1 MTRRR
6 VIPRA
11 IQLVVLLF
19 LAGGVFSSCQD
30 NSVCDPTAQP
40 SLKLS
45 FYGHKRY
52 IRPFV
57 DSPISVRVSSVY
69 ALNALRKDSSLI
81 PQDSIQDTIHRAGL
95 TLPVSHKDST
105 SAYVIVVNSNPG
117 GIGNHFTHDTLRINY
132 SKRLVFISQGCG
144 YGYSYSLSR
153 ESITSHFFSVI
164 KTPISSPLIAPN
176 VPENFRI
183 LINN

>member
-1 MTRRR
+1 MIKR
-6 VIPRA
+6 VSLKQV
-11 IQLVVLLF
+11 QLSILII
-19 LAGGVFSSCQD
+19 LAGVCFSSCQD
-30 NSVCDPTAQP
+30 NSICDPTAQP

-57 DSPISVRVSSVY
+57 DSPINVLVSSVY

-81 PQDSIQDTIHRAGL
+81 PQDSVQDTIHRSGL
-95 TLPVSHKDST
+95 TLPVSHKDSS

-117 GIGNHFTHDTLRINY
+117 GIGNHFTKDTLRISY

-144 YGYSYSLSR
+144 YGYSYSLNK

-164 KTPISSPLIAPN
+164 KLPLSSPLIAPN